1 MSPFVHQ
8 VPITWRCTCSR
19 RDKSMIMYF
28 RAGAIVRAD
37 RHPCCACSTSGRG
50 EARAGPLVETT
61 IGDESAK
68 SHCRAEVSRARSSTT
83 TILRWLR
90 RSGRWYRP
98 RSGCTGSIRCQSTPI
113 REDSRQSGDDEARR
127 ARPRTAGGL
136 RLPGRVG
143 RLILSRGCLGVGGR
157 CRRVTGNGVVRG
169 GVGGRCRRVTSPCSR
184 IPTAL
189 APILPI
195 LAPTLLLF
203 GAQGTETNYTAVHL
217 AVAALALVGGV
228 IISTRVHSA
237 R

>member
-1 MSPFVHQ
+1 
-8 VPITWRCTCSR
+8 
-19 RDKSMIMYF
+19 MIMYF

-127 ARPRTAGGL
+127 ARPRTVGGL

-143 RLILSRGCLGVGGR
+143 RLILSRGCPDVLPLATP
-157 CRRVTGNGVVRG
+157 RRANTWL
-169 GVGGRCRRVTSPCSR
+169 SPRSR